1 MNPNPA
7 RIPLSPGAPAPDFR
21 LPAVHRDGTVTLAE
35 YKGRAPLLLTIF
47 RGLYCPFCRRALAQL
62 SAMNDS
68 LRAAGADLLAVV
80 ATDPDKARLYFR
92 LRPATMSLAAD
103 PECTTH
109 AAYGVPAPQID
120 AQAMR
125 ELASIRINPTGELA
139 QPVALFEAG
148 AALNALDGYALDATD
163 QRDMQRQGS
172 QFTGQF
178 LLDREGVVRW
188 VNIECARDGIA
199 AGFGRIPTEDELLR
213 VVATLH

>member
-1 MNPNPA
+1 MNPASA
-7 RIPLSPGAPAPDFR
+7 RTPLAPGQPAPEFS

-35 YKGRAPLLLTIF
+35 YKGRSPLLLTIF

-62 SAMNDS
+62 STMS
-68 LRAAGADLLAVV
+68 PRLRAAGAELLAVV

-92 LRPATMSLAAD
+92 LRPAAMPLAAD

-109 AAYGVPAPQID
+109 AAYGVPAPQLD
-120 AQAMR
+120 EQAMR
-125 ELASIRINPTGELA
+125 ELSAIRINPNGELA
-139 QPVALFEAG
+139 QPVGLFEAG
-148 AALNALDGYALDATD
+148 PALNALDGYTLDAVD
-163 QRDMQRQGS
+163 QRDIQRQGA

-188 VNIECARDGIA
+188 VNIECARDGVA

-213 VVATLH
+213 AVATLH